1 MHILLFDNHD
11 SFTWNLSHDLERAG
25 ADVMVARAEELP
37 VDEKELRAFLSQF
50 VAVVLSPGAGMPAE
64 APMLMAVLDFCIK
77 NKKPVLGVCLGFQA
91 IVEYFGGELENMR
104 EVLHGRVGRMILSE
118 QYDKKNGLFENVQF
132 PCEVAHY
139 HSWVAKEEAFPQVL
153 MVEARTEQG
162 MILAL
167 RHKSLPISGFQF
179 HPESVL
185 TPDGRVMLSNWLNA
199 FKRESLPTD
208 VSPFQR

>member
-37 VDEKELRAFLSQF
+37 VDKKEQREFLSQF
-50 VAVVLSPGAGMPAE
+50 VAVVLSPGAGMPAD
-64 APMLMAVLDFCIK
+64 APMLMAVLDFFVK

-104 EVLHGRVGRMILSE
+104 EVLHGRVGRMVLSE
-118 QYDKKNGLFENVQF
+118 QYDMKNGLFENVQF

-139 HSWVAKEEAFPQVL
+139 HSWVAKEGSLPQVL

-185 TPDGRVMLSNWLNA
+185 TPDGRVMLNNWIQ
-199 FKRESLPTD
+199 SI
-208 VSPFQR
+208 

>member
-37 VDEKELRAFLSQF
+37 VDEKEQRAFLSQF

-64 APMLMAVLDFCIK
+64 APMLMALLDFCVK
-77 NKKPVLGVCLGFQA
+77 NKMPVLGVCLGFQA

-139 HSWVAKEEAFPQVL
+139 HSWVAKEEVLPQVL

-199 FKRESLPTD
+199 LKREALTTD
-208 VSPFQR
+208 VLPFQR

>member
-1 MHILLFDNHD
+1 MRILLFDNHD

-25 ADVMVARAEELP
+25 ADVVVARAEELP
-37 VDEKELRAFLSQF
+37 VDAKEQSAFLSQF
-50 VAVVLSPGAGMPAE
+50 VAVVLSPGAGMPSE
-64 APMLMAVLDFCIK
+64 APMLMAVLDFFVL
-77 NKKPVLGVCLGFQA
+77 NNKPVLGVCLGLQA
-91 IVEYFGGELENMR
+91 IVEYFGGELENMQ
-104 EVLHGRVGRMILSE
+104 EVLHGRVGRLILSE
-118 QYDKKNGLFENVQF
+118 HYVPDHGLFENVKF

-139 HSWVAKEEAFPQVL
+139 HSWFANEDTFPQVL

-162 MILAL
+162 IIMAL

-199 FKRESLPTD
+199 LKH
-208 VSPFQR
+208 

>member
-37 VDEKELRAFLSQF
+37 VDGKEQREFLSQF
-50 VAVVLSPGAGMPAE
+50 VAVVLSPGAGMPAD
-64 APMLMAVLDFCIK
+64 APMLMAVLDFFVK

-139 HSWVAKEEAFPQVL
+139 HSWVAKEETLPQVL

-199 FKRESLPTD
+199 LKREALTTD
-208 VSPFQR
+208 VLPFQR

>member
-1 MHILLFDNHD
+1 MRILLFDNHD
-11 SFTWNLSHDLERAG
+11 SFTWNLSHDLERLG
-25 ADVMVARAEELP
+25 ADVMVVRAEELP
-37 VDEKELRAFLSQF
+37 FDEAERSAFLSQF

-64 APMLMAVLDFCIK
+64 APMLMAVLDFCVK
-77 NKKPVLGVCLGFQA
+77 NKMPVLGVCLGFQA
-91 IVEYFGGELENMR
+91 IVEYFGGDLENMR
-104 EVLHGRVGRMILSE
+104 EVLHGRVGRMVLSE
-118 QYDKKNGLFENVQF
+118 QYEKKNGLFENVPF

-139 HSWVAKEEAFPQVL
+139 HSWVANEKALPQVL
-153 MVEARTEQG
+153 IVEARTEQG

-199 FKRESLPTD
+199 QKR
-208 VSPFQR
+208 QA

>member
-37 VDEKELRAFLSQF
+37 VDEKEQRAFLSQF

-64 APMLMAVLDFCIK
+64 APMLMAVLDFCVK

-139 HSWVAKEEAFPQVL
+139 HSWVAKEGSLPQVL

-199 FKRESLPTD
+199 LKREALTTD
-208 VSPFQR
+208 VLPFQR

>member
-37 VDEKELRAFLSQF
+37 VDKKEQREFLSQF
-50 VAVVLSPGAGMPAE
+50 VAVVLSPGAGVPAE
-64 APMLMAVLDFCIK
+64 APMLMAVLDFFVK

-104 EVLHGRVGRMILSE
+104 EVLHGRVGRMVLSE
-118 QYDKKNGLFENVQF
+118 QYDMKNGLFENVQF

-139 HSWVAKEEAFPQVL
+139 HSWVAKEGSLPQVL

-185 TPDGRVMLSNWLNA
+185 TPDGRVMLNNWIQ
-199 FKRESLPTD
+199 SI
-208 VSPFQR
+208 

>member
-37 VDEKELRAFLSQF
+37 VDEKEQRAFLSQF

-64 APMLMAVLDFCIK
+64 APMLMVVLDFCVK

-139 HSWVAKEEAFPQVL
+139 HSWFAKEGSLPQVL

-167 RHKSLPISGFQF
+167 SHKSLPISGFQF

-199 FKRESLPTD
+199 LKREALTTD
-208 VSPFQR
+208 VLPFQR

>member
-37 VDEKELRAFLSQF
+37 VDEKEQRAFLSQF

-64 APMLMAVLDFCIK
+64 APMLMAVLDFCVK

-139 HSWVAKEEAFPQVL
+139 HSWFAKEGSLPQVL

-185 TPDGRVMLSNWLNA
+185 TPDGRVMLSNWLNR
-199 FKRESLPTD
+199 F
-208 VSPFQR
+208 

>member
-37 VDEKELRAFLSQF
+37 VDGKEQREFLSQF
-50 VAVVLSPGAGMPAE
+50 VAVVLSPGAGMPAD
-64 APMLMAVLDFCIK
+64 APMLMAVLDFFVK

-104 EVLHGRVGRMILSE
+104 EVLHGRVGRMVLSE
-118 QYDKKNGLFENVQF
+118 QYDMKNGLFENVQF

-139 HSWVAKEEAFPQVL
+139 HSWVAKEETLPQVL

>member
-37 VDEKELRAFLSQF
+37 VDGKEQRAFLSQF

-64 APMLMAVLDFCIK
+64 APMLMAVLDFCVK

-104 EVLHGRVGRMILSE
+104 EVLHGRVGRMVLSE
-118 QYDKKNGLFENVQF
+118 QYDMINGLFENVQF

-139 HSWVAKEEAFPQVL
+139 HSWVAKEGSLPHVL
-153 MVEARTEQG
+153 MVGARTEQG

-185 TPDGRVMLSNWLNA
+185 TPDGRVMLNNWIQ
-199 FKRESLPTD
+199 SI
-208 VSPFQR
+208 

>member
-37 VDEKELRAFLSQF
+37 VDEKEQRAFLSQF

-64 APMLMAVLDFCIK
+64 APMLMALLDFCVK
-77 NKKPVLGVCLGFQA
+77 NKMPVLGVCLGFQA

-139 HSWVAKEEAFPQVL
+139 HSWVAKEETLPQVL

>member
-37 VDEKELRAFLSQF
+37 VDKKEQREFLSQF
-50 VAVVLSPGAGMPAE
+50 VAVVLSPGAGVPAE
-64 APMLMAVLDFCIK
+64 APMLMAVLDFCVK

-104 EVLHGRVGRMILSE
+104 EVLHGRVSRMVLSE
-118 QYDKKNGLFENVQF
+118 QYDMKNGLFENVQF

-139 HSWVAKEEAFPQVL
+139 HSWVAKEGSLPQVL

-185 TPDGRVMLSNWLNA
+185 TPDGRVMLNNWIQ
-199 FKRESLPTD
+199 SI
-208 VSPFQR
+208 

>member
-37 VDEKELRAFLSQF
+37 VDKKEQREFLSQF
-50 VAVVLSPGAGMPAE
+50 VAVVLSPGAGMPAD
-64 APMLMAVLDFCIK
+64 APMLMAVLDFFVK

-139 HSWVAKEEAFPQVL
+139 HSWVAKEGSLPQVL

-185 TPDGRVMLSNWLNA
+185 TPDGRVMLNNWIQ
-199 FKRESLPTD
+199 SI
-208 VSPFQR
+208 

>member
-37 VDEKELRAFLSQF
+37 VDKKEQREFLSQF
-50 VAVVLSPGAGMPAE
+50 VAVVLSPGAGMPAD
-64 APMLMAVLDFCIK
+64 APMLMAVLDFFVK

-104 EVLHGRVGRMILSE
+104 EVLHGRVSRMVLSE
-118 QYDKKNGLFENVQF
+118 QYDMKNGLFENVQF

-139 HSWVAKEEAFPQVL
+139 HSWVAKEGSLPQVL

-185 TPDGRVMLSNWLNA
+185 TPDGRVMLNNWIQ
-199 FKRESLPTD
+199 SI
-208 VSPFQR
+208 

>member
-37 VDEKELRAFLSQF
+37 VDKKEQREFLSQF
-50 VAVVLSPGAGMPAE
+50 VAVVLSPGAGVPAE
-64 APMLMAVLDFCIK
+64 APMLMAVLDFFVK

-104 EVLHGRVGRMILSE
+104 EVLHGRVSRMVLSE
-118 QYDKKNGLFENVQF
+118 QYDMKNGLFENVQF

-139 HSWVAKEEAFPQVL
+139 HSWVAKEGSLPQVL

-185 TPDGRVMLSNWLNA
+185 TPDGRVMLNNWIQ
-199 FKRESLPTD
+199 SI
-208 VSPFQR
+208 

>member
-37 VDEKELRAFLSQF
+37 VDEKEQRAFLSQF

-64 APMLMAVLDFCIK
+64 APMLMAVLDFCVK

-139 HSWVAKEEAFPQVL
+139 HSWVAKEETLPQVL

-199 FKRESLPTD
+199 LKREALTTD
-208 VSPFQR
+208 VLPFQR

>member
-25 ADVMVARAEELP
+25 ADVVVARAEELP
-37 VDEKELRAFLSQF
+37 VGEKERSAFLSQF
-50 VAVVLSPGAGMPAE
+50 VAVVLSPGSGMPSQ
-64 APMLMAVLDFCIK
+64 APMLMAVLDFCVK

-91 IVEYFGGELENMR
+91 IVEYFGGELENLP
-104 EVLHGRVGRMILSE
+104 EVLHGRVGRMTLSDN
-118 QYDKKNGLFENVQF
+118 YDQKHGLFDNVNF

-139 HSWVAKEEAFPQVL
+139 HSWVAKEVTFPQVL

-199 FKRESLPTD
+199 QKR
-208 VSPFQR
+208 

>member
-1 MHILLFDNHD
+1 MRILLFDNHD

-25 ADVMVARAEELP
+25 ADVLVVRAEELP
-37 VDEKELRAFLSQF
+37 FDEAERSAFLSQF
-50 VAVVLSPGAGMPAE
+50 MAVVLSPGSGMPSE
-64 APMLMAVLDFCIK
+64 APMLMELLDVCVLK
-77 NKKPVLGVCLGFQA
+77 KKPVLGVCLGLQA

-104 EVLHGRVGRMILSE
+104 DVLHGRVGRMILSE
-118 QYDKKNGLFENVQF
+118 EYDPKHGLFEGVNL

-139 HSWVAKEEAFPQVL
+139 HSWFAKEDAFPQVL

-162 MILAL
+162 MIMAL

-199 FKRESLPTD
+199 LKH
-208 VSPFQR
+208 

>member
-37 VDEKELRAFLSQF
+37 VGDKEQRAFLSQF

-64 APMLMAVLDFCIK
+64 APMLMAVLDFCVK

-118 QYDKKNGLFENVQF
+118 QYDKKNGLFEDVQF

-139 HSWVAKEEAFPQVL
+139 HSWVAKEKSLPQVL

-199 FKRESLPTD
+199 LNA
-208 VSPFQR
+208 

>member
-1 MHILLFDNHD
+1 MRILLFDNHD

-25 ADVMVARAEELP
+25 ADVMVVRAEELP
-37 VDEKELRAFLSQF
+37 FDEAERIAFLSQF
-50 VAVVLSPGAGMPAE
+50 LAVVLSPGSGMPSE
-64 APMLMAVLDFCIK
+64 APMLMAVLDFYVK

-104 EVLHGRVGRMILSE
+104 EVLHGRVGRMVLSE
-118 QYDKKNGLFENVQF
+118 QYDLNHGLFENINF

-139 HSWVAKEEAFPQVL
+139 HSWVAKEDAFPQVL

-162 MILAL
+162 MIMAL

-185 TPDGRVMLSNWLNA
+185 TPDGRVMLNNWLKEL
-199 FKRESLPTD
+199 KRSSFTTG
-208 VSPFQR
+208 VSPFLH